1 MEIAN
6 VMDDHTQ
13 REWPAIG
20 ITGEVLGHLG
30 VVVGR
35 LVSRAVITNPVGQVL
50 KSSDDIISRLF
61 EGEVGKAATLIKV
74 RLVDE
79 VPSALETVGAL
90 NVISESSTLSEGV
103 AGLTL
108 GQRGMGVSQT
118 LELSKGVG
126 EGSGVFLFKD
136 RLGLPCD

>member
-1 MEIAN
+1 M
-6 VMDDHTQ
+6 
-13 REWPAIG
+13 
-20 ITGEVLGHLG
+20 G

-126 EGSGVFLFKD
+126 EGSGVFFFKD